1 MKEFVD
7 WTSERATI
15 AKSEF
20 AVWRAS
26 LLLQGEVEYKRKAS
40 GDSER
45 PTKMFPSALI
55 ISCSLAFTMAEC

>member
-7 WTSERATI
+7 WTSERVTI

-26 LLLQGEVEYKRKAS
+26 LLVKGDAKYKRKVS
-40 GDSER
+40 GDSEH
-45 PTKMFPSALI
+45 PTKVFPSALI